1 MTLIKQVKKFKP
13 CKRADVGKVSAEIAL
28 VATLLINP
36 IEAQQSSYRVHK
48 VPVNGVEC
56 LVADAKTLNKF
67 TNQSGRGNLRYLFD
81 PGSKEYIGL
90 AQEKDDGCY
99 RKVA

>member
-1 MTLIKQVKKFKP
+1 MTIDQVIKFKP
-13 CKRADVGKVSAEIAL
+13 CKRADIGKVAAEVAL

-48 VPVNGVEC
+48 VPVNGVEF
-56 LVADAKTLNKF
+56 LVADARVLNRF

-81 PGSKEYIGL
+81 PNSKEYIGL
-90 AQEKDDGCY
+90 AQEKDDGDY